1 MDNTL
6 TCYTSSELT
15 DKIKGAMYDIARGF
29 VYIGFLLAEC
39 DYFHTY
45 LEWGYKS
52 IYDYA
57 QSELG
62 FKKSSVNN
70 FINVCKTFSANYNN
84 VSVGYS
90 LPFSSIMKDTYTQYN
105 YSQLVE
111 MLSMSD
117 KQRLQ
122 VTPDMT
128 IRQIRDLKK
137 ADSSDDSSRRLE
149 VVASPL
155 VSSDVDYIIPHSSD
169 LRNLFNDIEAA
180 SFFNSD
186 FDNKDLFD
194 IVDYFF
200 KSNNYVILKK
210 VK

>member
-6 TCYTSSELT
+6 TCYTSTELT

-39 DYFHTY
+39 DYYHTY

-70 FINVCKTFSANYNN
+70 FINVCKTFSANYS
-84 VSVGYS
+84 SVGYS
-90 LPFSSIMKDTYTQYN
+90 LPFSSVMKDTYTQYN

-117 KQRLQ
+117 NQRLQ

-128 IRQIRDLKK
+128 VRQIRDLKK
-137 ADSSDDSSRRLE
+137 ADSSVDSSRRLE
-149 VVASPL
+149 VVTSPQ
-155 VSSDVDYIIPHSSD
+155 SFSDVDYLIPHSSD
-169 LRNLFNDIEAA
+169 LRNLFSDIEAA
-180 SFFNSD
+180 SLYNSD
-186 FDNKDLFD
+186 FENKDLFD
-194 IVDYFF
+194 IADYFF
-200 KSNNYVILKK
+200 KSNNYVIFKK
-210 VK
+210 VN